1 MQVSIIIVNY
11 NTCRLLADCLASVYA
26 QTRQV
31 DFEVIVVDNAST
43 DGSESFITARF
54 PEVAW
59 INAGGNLGF
68 GRANNLG
75 AQHAKGEWLLLL
87 NSDTVLCNDAVSLFY
102 SYATAHRH
110 ERIGVLGSW
119 LLDAEGMP
127 NASYG
132 CFPTPRSEI
141 AYLLGKLRGN
151 TEADTNTER
160 DVDYVIG
167 ADMLVSRELFAR
179 LGGFD
184 PEIFLYYEETDLQ
197 RRMAD
202 EGYVRRIIT
211 GPRITHF
218 EGGSFGRKGLTAGR
232 FMMAQRS
239 YNYYLRKH
247 YRGLRYAAYK
257 TVLCLVR
264 LTVFV
269 TTDWPFKDKLKAYKT
284 VIGNHQ
290 S

>member
-1 MQVSIIIVNY
+1 MSVQVSIIIINY

-26 QTRQV
+26 QTQQV

-43 DGSESFITARF
+43 DGSEAFIMARF
-54 PEVAW
+54 PEVIW
-59 INAGGNLGF
+59 VNAEENLGF

-87 NSDTVLCNDAVSLFY
+87 NSDTVLLNNAVSLFY
-102 SYATAHRH
+102 SYATAHQH
-110 ERIGVLGSW
+110 ERIGVLGAW
-119 LLDAEGMP
+119 LLDAEGKP

-132 CFPTPRSEI
+132 SFPTPRSEI
-141 AYLLGKLRGN
+141 AYLLNKLQGKVG
-151 TEADTNTER
+151 ADTDTDC

-184 PEIFLYYEETDLQ
+184 HEIFLYYEETDLQ

-202 EGYVRRIIT
+202 DGYVRRIIT

-218 EGGSFGRKGLTAGR
+218 EGGSFGHKGLTVER
-232 FMMAQRS
+232 FIMAQNS

-247 YRGLRYAAYK
+247 YHGMRYAAYK

-269 TTDWPFKDKLKAYKT
+269 TTDWPFKDKLRAYKA
-284 VIGNHQ
+284 VL
-290 S
+290 SA